1 MSYSKAKQYKFDKD
15 DRDEISVDD
24 SYPYLEV
31 SYSKNFSNNWIHL
44 SMSSNITILLVKF
57 QSSNVCV
64 LFKLIK

>member
-1 MSYSKAKQYKFDKD
+1 MIEANSEF
-15 DRDEISVDD
+15 EIHI
-24 SYPYLEV
+24 
-31 SYSKNFSNNWIHL
+31 FSLNGGIKIASESTTDFSFKTSNSLIHL